1 MAEPVRIQKLLA
13 DAGVASRRGADA
25 LVAAGRVTVNDRP
38 AVIGERVDPE
48 RDRIAVDG
56 RLVGGAATAIHLAL
70 HKPAG
75 VTSTVRDRH
84 AEQTVVDLVPPALR
98 RGAPRLYP
106 VGRLDRDSEGLILLT
121 NDGDWANRILHPR
134 YGVEREYA
142 VALTAPLGRDQL
154 ARLTAG
160 VPLEEGLARFLA
172 IRTATATETGR
183 MESLTGIRTPG
194 AAWYRVTLAQGWKR
208 QVRRMLAEVGA
219 PVLRL
224 VRVRIGSLRLDDL
237 AVGRVRPLSAAER
250 DRLGGSDRRAASVGE
265 REPARTAEAPAR
277 APLRRRQVIVSLDG
291 PAACGKSSVGAAAA
305 AAVGYRFCDTGVL
318 YRAVARLALDEGVDP
333 AAGPALTELV
343 PRVTLAPDGAGRL
356 ARVLIDGHDATDR
369 LHDTAVDRAVS
380 AVAADPAVRAA
391 LLPVQRALTAGGGIV
406 MAGRDIGTIVL
417 PDADLRL
424 WLEVSLDERAVR
436 RARQRGIDPR
446 SPEGIAIRDDLARRD
461 GLDRARVVAP
471 LRIPDGAVVVDADR
485 LDFDRTVAAVVRAI
499 RAAERAGG
507 AR

>member
-1 MAEPVRIQKLLA
+1 MTEPVRIQKLLA

-38 AVIGERVDPE
+38 AVIGERVDPI
-48 RDRIAVDG
+48 RDRVAVDG

-98 RGAPRLYP
+98 RGVPRLYP

-134 YGVEREYA
+134 YAVEREYA
-142 VALTAPLGRDQL
+142 VALPAPLRRDQL
-154 ARLTAG
+154 DRLAG
-160 VPLEEGLARFLA
+160 GIPLEEGLARFLA
-172 IRTATATETGR
+172 IRTATTTETGR
-183 MESLTGIRTPG
+183 TESLTGIRTPG
-194 AAWYRVTLAQGWKR
+194 ATWYRVVLGQGWKR

-237 AVGRVRPLSAAER
+237 AAGRARPLSAAER
-250 DRLGGSDRRAASVGE
+250 DRLGGSERRPASSAD
-265 REPARTAEAPAR
+265 ARPPRSAEAPAR
-277 APLRRRQVIVSLDG
+277 APVRRRQVIVSLDG

-333 AAGPALTELV
+333 AGGPALTPLV

-356 ARVLIDGHDATDR
+356 ARVLIDGQDATER
-369 LHDTAVDRAVS
+369 LHDAAVDRVVS
-380 AVAADPAVRAA
+380 AVAADPDVRAA
-391 LLPVQRALTAGGGIV
+391 LLPVQRALTAGSGIV

-424 WLEVSLDERAVR
+424 WLEVSVEERAVR
-436 RARQRGIDPR
+436 RARQRGVAPG

-461 GLDRARVVAP
+461 ALDRARPTAP
-471 LRIPDGAVVVDADR
+471 LRIPEGAVVVDADR

-499 RAAERAGG
+499 RTAERTGG
-507 AR
+507 TR